1 MYKRSVKMALYIED
15 CSIIRVS
22 LFLECEMNQKTRNFH
37 WIRDAHRNRNHPY
50 SPLLSQ
56 FKHKGHENEKSY
68 FQDLEFL
75 DSWFKC
81 TKAVKSWTPKAL
93 QHNNTSMTD
102 MRRREGK
109 ERRRSTIILSHTNPP
124 LFTNRAHFI
133 FSGKHSPFSVRVHE
147 CVCGHTD
154 ED

>member
-37 WIRDAHRNRNHPY
+37 WNRDAHRNRNHPY

-56 FKHKGHENEKSY
+56 FKYKGHENEKSY
-68 FQDLEFL
+68 SQDLEFL

-81 TKAVKSWTPKAL
+81 TKAVKSWTPKAGKL
-93 QHNNTSMTD
+93 CNTTTHLWQTW
-102 MRRREGK
+102 EGGWGRK
-109 ERRRSTIILSHTNPP
+109 GGVPQSLSHTQ
-124 LFTNRAHFI
+124 TI
-133 FSGKHSPFSVRVHE
+133 PFSLTEPISFSQGNTVPFQ
-147 CVCGHTD
+147 
-154 ED
+154 